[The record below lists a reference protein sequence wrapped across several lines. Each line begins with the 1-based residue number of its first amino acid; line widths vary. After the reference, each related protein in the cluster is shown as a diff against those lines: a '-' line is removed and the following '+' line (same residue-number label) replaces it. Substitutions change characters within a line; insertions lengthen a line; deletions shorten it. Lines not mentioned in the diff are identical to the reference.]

1 MDLQEKFEQG
11 CAGLILVEPG
21 HSHVIGKFR
30 VRQQATDDQGDQVGF
45 PAAARA
51 NEKQM
56 VLVLGKRTL
65 PHPFH
70 GVLQELVTLNEDE
83 LQILGIGAARGE
95 YPDALLVVHF
105 YRPRLIFHQRR
116 IRGNRKRKQPS

>member
-1 MDLQEKFEQG
+1 MVQKVRHHDEKRRLAQ
-11 CAGLILVEPG
+11 LIAVV
-21 HSHVIGKFR
+21 HNR
-30 VRQQATDDQGDQVGF
+30 CRQVGF

-70 GVLQELVTLNEDE
+70 GVLQKLLALTEDE
-83 LQILGIGAARGE
+83 LEVPWIGAAGSEHPNGLATVRPLGRG
-95 YPDALLVVHF
+95 
-105 YRPRLIFHQRR
+105 
-116 IRGNRKRKQPS
+116 